1 MTWSSTNATGLRSD
15 FRVNGRP
22 VTTPNPAPIPLS
34 GSARASQDEIG
45 TYVITLTPTG
55 SGGTGRTCSATIRV
69 SR

>member
-1 MTWSSTNATGLRSD
+1 MTWSSTNATGLMSD
-15 FRVNGRP
+15 FKVDGRP

-34 GSARASQDEIG
+34 GSARASQDEVG

-55 SGGTGRTCSATIRV
+55 SGGAGRTCSATIRV